1 MTDHNLSSQYYSAIA
16 IEHFENPRN
25 VGELVDSDVEGQVV
39 NPVCGDEVKF
49 FFRFEKKL
57 TQRTDLCE
65 RSSKTPLSVSDGG

>member
-25 VGELVDSDVEGQVV
+25 VGELADSDVEGQVV

-49 FFRFEKKL
+49 FFRFEKI
-57 TQRTDLCE
+57 
-65 RSSKTPLSVSDGG
+65 G